1 MPVKNRR
8 FAAAMLLCMLIL
20 SWAACPNTLAE
31 ASADAL
37 EWWQKTSVYE
47 VYVNSFQDT
56 DGNGYGDIQGVTRHL
71 DYLKSLG
78 VGAIW
83 LTPVF
88 VSPME
93 DNGYDVA
100 DYYTIN
106 PLYGS
111 NGDMDTLIEEARQR
125 GIRIVMDLVYNH
137 TSDQHEWFRESMQ
150 SRDNAYSDWYIWRD
164 AKPDG
169 SAPTNWRSIFGGSA
183 WTWCE
188 SRQQYYLHTF
198 APSQPDLNWENP
210 DVRKALYDIANYWVD
225 KGVGGFRM
233 DAIPYIKKPA
243 VFKDGKPDGVDDMSD
258 VHAMT
263 VNTPG
268 ILDFL
273 HEFRQQVQD
282 GTDIFTVGEANG
294 VGPDDLSD
302 WVGSDG
308 VFDMIFSFDHFVDG
322 DNWHVEKQWKLTDV
336 KKALTAAQTVTAD
349 EGWCPVFFENHDK
362 PRSIDSYFPE
372 DADPVLAGRAMGTV
386 LLTLRGT
393 PFIYEGEELGYVNV
407 AWPSI
412 DDYND
417 LNSRSQYNSALS
429 EGYTEAEALSFVH
442 RRSRDNART
451 PMQWN
456 AEANAGFTTGT
467 PWLPVHDDYASEN
480 AEAEATDPT
489 SVLAWYLTLADFRQA
504 NEVLCDG
511 DYREVAASS
520 EQVYAFT
527 RENGSDKLLIAVN
540 FSGTE
545 APVDLTGSE
554 IASFEDVEILLSSY
568 DDIDTTPGSPEALR
582 PYEAIVARIR

>member
-1 MPVKNRR
+1 MPVKHSRY
-8 FAAAMLLCMLIL
+8 AAMMLACVLIL
-20 SWAACPNTLAE
+20 SWISCLNSFAE
-31 ASADAL
+31 SSEDAL
-37 EWWQKTSVYE
+37 EWWQKTNVYE
-47 VYVNSFQDT
+47 IYVNSFQDT
-56 DGNGYGDIQGVTRHL
+56 DGNGYGDIQGVIRHL

-78 VGAIW
+78 IGAVW

-111 NGDMDTLIEEARQR
+111 NEDMDALIEEAGQR

-198 APSQPDLNWENP
+198 ASSQPDLNWENP

-243 VFKDGKPDGVDDMSD
+243 VFSNGLPDGWDGMSGI
-258 VHAMT
+258 HAMT

-294 VGPDDLSD
+294 IGPNDLPD
-302 WVGSDG
+302 WVGSNG
-308 VFDMIFSFDHFVDG
+308 VFDMIFSFNHLIG
-322 DNWHVEKQWKLTDV
+322 SDNWSVVKPFKLTDI
-336 KKALTAAQTVTAD
+336 KKALTASQEVTAD
-349 EGWCPVFFENHDK
+349 NGWYPVFFENHDIA
-362 PRSIDSYFPE
+362 RSINCYFPE
-372 DADPVLAGRAMGTV
+372 DADPILAGRAMGTV

-393 PFIYEGEELGYVNV
+393 PFIYEGEELGYTNV

-417 LNSRSQYNSALS
+417 LSSKNQYNSALS
-429 EGYTEAEALSFVH
+429 DGFTEAEALSFVH
-442 RRSRDNART
+442 RLSRDNART

-456 AEANAGFTTGT
+456 AEVNAGFTTGT
-467 PWLPVHDDYASEN
+467 PWLPVHDGYISEN
-480 AEAEATDPT
+480 AEAEAADPA
-489 SVLAWYLTLADFRQA
+489 SVLAWYLTLVDFRQA
-504 NEVLCDG
+504 NEVLYDG
-511 DYREVAASS
+511 DYREIAASS
-520 EQVYAFT
+520 EQIYAFT
-527 RENGSDKLLIAVN
+527 RENEVDKLLIAVN
-540 FSGTE
+540 FSGAE
-545 APVDLTGSE
+545 APVDLTGSG
-554 IASFEDVEILLSSY
+554 IGSFEDVEILLSSY
-568 DDIDTTPGSPEALR
+568 DDIEATADRPEALR

>member
-1 MPVKNRR
+1 MPVKHSR
-8 FAAAMLLCMLIL
+8 FAAMMLTCVLIL
-20 SWAACPNTLAE
+20 SWITCFNSFAE
-31 ASADAL
+31 SSGDVL
-37 EWWQKTSVYE
+37 EWWQKTNVYE
-47 VYVNSFQDT
+47 IYVNSFQDT

-71 DYLKSLG
+71 DHLKSLG
-78 VGAIW
+78 VGAVW

-111 NGDMDTLIEEARQR
+111 NEDMDVLIEEAGQR

-137 TSDQHEWFRESMQ
+137 TSDQHEWFQASSQ

-183 WTWCE
+183 WAWSE

-210 DVRKALYDIANYWVD
+210 EVRKALYDIANYWVD

-243 VFKDGKPDGVDDMSD
+243 VFSDGFPDGSDGMSG

-273 HEFRQQVQD
+273 HEFKQQVQD

-294 VGPDDLSD
+294 VGPGDLPD

-308 VFDMIFSFDHFVDG
+308 VFDMIFSFDHLVG
-322 DNWHVEKQWKLTDV
+322 SDNWCVVKPFKLTNI
-336 KKALTAAQTVTAD
+336 KKALTASQEVTAD
-349 EGWCPVFFENHDK
+349 NGWCPVFFENHDIA
-362 PRSIDSYFPE
+362 RSINSYFPE
-372 DADPVLAGRAMGTV
+372 DADPILAGRAMGTV

-393 PFIYEGEELGYVNV
+393 PFIYEGEELGYTNV

-417 LNSRSQYNSALS
+417 LSSVNQYNSALRD
-429 EGYTEAEALSFVH
+429 GFTEAEALTAVH
-442 RRSRDNART
+442 RYSRDNART

-456 AEANAGFTTGT
+456 AQANAGFTTGT
-467 PWLPVHDDYASEN
+467 PWLPVHDDYAAQN
-480 AEAEATDPT
+480 AEAEAADPA
-489 SVLAWYLTLADFRQA
+489 SVLAWYHRLADFRQA

-511 DYREVAASS
+511 DYHEVAAPS

-527 RENGSDKLLIAVN
+527 RENADDKLLIAVN
-540 FSGTE
+540 FTGEE
-545 APVDLTGSE
+545 APVDLSGSGIE
-554 IASFEDVEILLSSY
+554 SFEDVEILLSSY
-568 DDIDTTPGSPEALR
+568 DDAGQTDSRPEALR
-582 PYEAIVARIR
+582 PYEAIVARVR

>member
-1 MPVKNRR
+1 MKNSR
-8 FAAAMLLCMLIL
+8 FAAMMLACMLIL
-20 SWAACPNTLAE
+20 SWVSCLNTLAE
-31 ASADAL
+31 SSGDAL
-37 EWWQKTSVYE
+37 EWWQETNVYE

-56 DGNGYGDIQGVTRHL
+56 DGNGYGDIQGITRHL
-71 DYLKSLG
+71 DYLKELG

-111 NGDMDTLIEEARQR
+111 NADMDTLIKEAGQR

-183 WTWCE
+183 WTWCA
-188 SRQQYYLHTF
+188 SRRQYYLHTF

-210 DVRKALYDIANYWVD
+210 EVRQALYDIANYWVD

-243 VFKDGKPDGVDDMSD
+243 VFFDGETDGSDGMSD

-263 VNTPG
+263 VNMDG

-273 HEFRQQVQD
+273 HEFKQQVQE

-294 VGPDDLSD
+294 VGANDLPN
-302 WVGSDG
+302 WVGREG
-308 VFDMIFSFDHFVDG
+308 VFDMIFSFDHFVYG
-322 DNWHVEKQWKLTDV
+322 DNWREENQWKLTDV
-336 KKALTAAQTVTAD
+336 KRALTASQKVTAD
-349 EGWCPVFFENHDK
+349 NGWCPIFFENHDK
-362 PRSIDSYFPE
+362 ARSIDSYFPE
-372 DADPVLAGRAMGTV
+372 NADPTLAGRAMGTV

-393 PFIYEGEELGYVNV
+393 PFIYEGEELGYGNV

-417 LNSRSQYNSALS
+417 LNSRSQYDSALS
-429 EGYTEAEALSFVH
+429 EGYTEAEALSIVH
-442 RRSRDNART
+442 RHSRDNART

-467 PWLPVHDDYASEN
+467 PWLPVHDDYAVVN
-480 AEAEATDPT
+480 AEAEAADPA
-489 SVLAWYLTLADFRQA
+489 SVLAWYRRLVDFRQA

-520 EQVYAFT
+520 EQIYAFT
-527 RENGSDKLLIAVN
+527 RENGNDKLLIAVN
-540 FSGTE
+540 FSGDD
-545 APVDLTGSE
+545 APVDFSDSGMKSLS
-554 IASFEDVEILLSSY
+554 DMEILLSSY
-568 DDIDTTPGSPEALR
+568 DDTDKTGNRPDTLR
-582 PYEAIVARIR
+582 PYEAIIARIR

>member
-1 MPVKNRR
+1 MKNSR
-8 FAAAMLLCMLIL
+8 FAAMLLVCMLIL
-20 SWAACPNTLAE
+20 SLAACPNTLAE
-31 ASADAL
+31 ASGDAL

-71 DYLKSLG
+71 DHLKSLG

-111 NGDMDTLIEEARQR
+111 NEDMDTLIEEAGQR

-183 WTWCE
+183 WAWCE

-243 VFKDGKPDGVDDMSD
+243 VFEDGKPDGVDGMSD

-308 VFDMIFSFDHFVDG
+308 VFDMIFSFDHLVDG
-322 DNWHVEKQWKLTDV
+322 DNWRVEKQWKLTDV

-349 EGWCPVFFENHDK
+349 EGWYPVFFENHDK

-393 PFIYEGEELGYVNV
+393 PFIYEGEELGYTNV

-417 LNSRSQYNSALS
+417 LNSISQYNSALS
-429 EGYTEAEALSFVH
+429 EGFTEAEALSFVH
-442 RRSRDNART
+442 QHSRDNART

-480 AEAEATDPT
+480 AQAEASDPA

-511 DYREVAASS
+511 DYREVAPSS

-527 RENGSDKLLIAVN
+527 RENGDDRLLIAVN
-540 FSGTE
+540 FSGAQ
-545 APVDLTGSE
+545 APVDLSGSGIE
-554 IASFEDVEILLSSY
+554 SFEGVEVLLSSY
-568 DDIDTTPGSPEALR
+568 DDIEATAGNPESLR